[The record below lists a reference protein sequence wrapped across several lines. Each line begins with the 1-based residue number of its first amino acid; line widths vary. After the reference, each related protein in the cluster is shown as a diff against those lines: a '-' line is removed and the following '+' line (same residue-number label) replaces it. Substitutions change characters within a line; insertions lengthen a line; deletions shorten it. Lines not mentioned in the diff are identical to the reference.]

1 MARERI
7 FKKAK
12 EDMMSKLPDE
22 ILVSIMSCLPT
33 KQAARTSVVCQRWHK
48 IWKITI
54 SIQPRLIFNL
64 DKGWS
69 SALRKKSL
77 RDAAKDLAKKR
88 INEVNAVLKLHE
100 APTLDEEL
108 YIQVILVGENS
119 IHRLFSN
126 TPFLELFS
134 LLNSYTL
141 YDFKI
146 VSAPNLNYLQIEDC
160 CSLENLEISSASNLK
175 RLKIRGDVALQSVDI
190 SSAPNLSDLI
200 LGIDGPNFKLDHHL
214 ALLNQIKRL
223 TLYIDWLNKRIPKK
237 VEVNEHSCQ
246 YLKVVKL
253 DNFAGCQCE
262 VKPLLNLLEYA
273 VSVEKIIIR
282 LMSSSCWRNGG
293 TESWRNSKEFVN
305 RYEELCLG
313 CAQRLKT
320 QILVMHPNVD
330 VIITYD

>member
-22 ILVSIMSCLPT
+22 ILVSIMRCLPT

-100 APTLDEEL
+100 APTLDEYSLIASKLEPKHRHHINTWMDFAAKKHVKKLTLQLRSKIGYNATFLADNFGCLREL

-223 TLYIDWLNKRIPKK
+223 TLYID
-237 VEVNEHSCQ
+237 VGY
-246 YLKVVKL
+246 YL
-253 DNFAGCQCE
+253 FS
-262 VKPLLNLLEYA
+262 P
-273 VSVEKIIIR
+273 S
-282 LMSSSCWRNGG
+282 
-293 TESWRNSKEFVN
+293 
-305 RYEELCLG
+305 
-313 CAQRLKT
+313 
-320 QILVMHPNVD
+320 
-330 VIITYD
+330 

>member
-100 APTLDEEL
+100 APTLDEYSLIASKLEPK
-108 YIQVILVGENS
+108 
-119 IHRLFSN
+119 HRNCIF
-126 TPFLELFS
+126 
-134 LLNSYTL
+134 
-141 YDFKI
+141 
-146 VSAPNLNYLQIEDC
+146 
-160 CSLENLEISSASNLK
+160 SLENLEISSASNLK